1 MINIE
6 FYSGSKKPK
15 VVQALQEYREIWE
28 KEGKKIVNVIEKISG
43 LKFPKAERTLRAEII
58 EGRRSRSEPFQ
69 LNANWPKEIKK
80 GVIVHELCHRLLHGN
95 GIDYDVIKKIIEFD
109 KTLKARERL
118 KLMFGTFILKIR
130 EIKDIGRKIKKG
142 SSLYKILSNYLE
154 GIKLG
159 IIEERFEV
167 TLKVHKALDLILYDI
182 WADLYGENFA
192 ESMVAIESN
201 FSDLSYKKAWQW
213 ALSLN
218 RKERAKALT
227 TEEGEEAKRIIESD

>member
-1 MINIE
+1 LINIE
-6 FYSGSKKPK
+6 FYSRSKKPK

-43 LKFPKAERTLRAEII
+43 LKFSETDRALRAEII
-58 EGRRSRSEPFQ
+58 EGESRSEPFQ

-118 KLMFGTFILKIR
+118 KLMFSTFILKIR

-142 SSLYKILSNYLE
+142 SPLYKILSNYLE
-154 GIKLG
+154 GIKIG

-192 ESMVAIESN
+192 QSMVAIESN

-213 ALSLN
+213 ALSLS
-218 RKERAKALT
+218 REGRAEKFKELK
-227 TEEGEEAKRIIESD
+227 KIQFFFI